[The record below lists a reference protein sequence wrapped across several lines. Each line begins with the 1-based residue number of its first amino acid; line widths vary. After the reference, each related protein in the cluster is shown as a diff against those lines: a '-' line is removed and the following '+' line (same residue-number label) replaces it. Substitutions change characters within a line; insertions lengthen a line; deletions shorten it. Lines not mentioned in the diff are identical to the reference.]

1 MYLGIDTSN
10 YTTSICLIN
19 GEGKVFQEKKILEVK
34 HGEKGLR
41 QSDAVFQHTVN
52 LPVLIE
58 KLNSKVNLNGRLEA
72 VSVSSRPRNVDG
84 SYMPCFLTG
93 VNTAYAVSAFSG
105 AKYYETSHQIGHIL
119 SVLFS
124 ENKLELIREPFVALH
139 LSGGTTELLL
149 VKPDDTDIIKAEVI
163 AKSLDLK
170 AGQAI
175 DRTGVLLGLDFPCGA
190 ELDKLSLNSN
200 QNYKH
205 KPSVKGL
212 DISLSGIEN
221 KAVNLHKLCTPPQD
235 IAKFVLTY
243 IADSILTMLNNVFKE
258 YPLMPVVFSGG
269 VSSNTILRNTVKSKY
284 NNAYFASSQ
293 FSCDNALGVAVYGYL
308 KDKLN
313 E

>member
-10 YTTSICLIN
+10 YTTSVCLISDD
-19 GEGKVFQEKKILEVK
+19 EKVFQEKKILEVK

-52 LPVLIE
+52 LPTLIK
-58 KLNSKVNLNGRLEA
+58 KLQSQVDLQTKLSA
-72 VSVSSRPRNVDG
+72 VSVSARPRNVEG

-93 VNTAYAVSAFSG
+93 VNTACAVSAFSG

-124 ENKLELIREPFVALH
+124 ENRLELLNEPFVALH
-139 LSGGTTELLL
+139 LSGGTTEVLL
-149 VKPDDTDIIKAEVI
+149 VKPDSENIICAQII

-190 ELDKLSLNSN
+190 ELDKLSLKSEKS
-200 QNYKH
+200 YKH
-205 KPSVKGL
+205 RPSVKGL
-212 DISLSGIEN
+212 DISLSGVEN
-221 KAVNLHKLCTPPQD
+221 KAKTLLQSGTPSQD

-243 IADSILTMLNNVFKE
+243 ISDSVLTMLDNVFKE
-258 YPLMPVVFSGG
+258 YPMMPVVFSGG
-269 VSSNTILRNTVKSKY
+269 VSSNSILRDTVTSKY
-284 NNAYFASSQ
+284 DACFAQPQ
-293 FSCDNALGVAVYGYL
+293 FSCDNALGVAVYGFL
-308 KDKLN
+308 KDKFN